1 LSETRVPVIHAGRD
15 PNLRATVVRSLPL
28 FYREGADLALDRPS
42 QVRAGSSLSWFGDR
56 LALVQDDANFLVLI
70 APQSFAVEAIPL
82 PPGEAG
88 LRQFDDQRGNKQF
101 KLDLEACTT
110 VPTPEG
116 EILLAFGS
124 GSTARREQILIVPAS
139 DPHRLTLQPAA
150 ALYAHLRDCTPFS
163 GSELNLE
170 GAIFQA
176 DYIRLFNRGNGAPQ
190 GTLQPVNATGDL
202 RWQSLATYLEAPQQQ
217 SLPVLQNICQYEL
230 GELNGLALTFTDAT
244 VTPRGILF
252 SAAAEDSP
260 DATRD
265 GVVSGSAIGI
275 LGDRPRWTEL
285 RTPDGALFLGKVE
298 GLCPIPNTERLW
310 VVVDADDPTRPCDL
324 CEVEL
329 DGDW

>member
-1 LSETRVPVIHAGRD
+1 MIHARRD
-15 PNLRATVVRSLPL
+15 PTLRATVVRSLPL
-28 FYREGADLALDRPS
+28 FYQEGADPALDRPS
-42 QVRAGSSLSWFGDR
+42 HVRAGSSLSWFGDR

-70 APQSFAVEAIPL
+70 APQSLVVEAIPL
-82 PPGEAG
+82 PSGEAG
-88 LRQFDDQRGNKQF
+88 LRQFDDQRGNKRF

-110 VPTPEG
+110 VPTPDG

-124 GSTARREQILIVPAS
+124 GSTARREQILLVPAS
-139 DPHRLTLQPAA
+139 DPSRLTLQPAT

-163 GSELNLE
+163 GSELNVE

-176 DYIRLFNRGNGAPQ
+176 AYLRLFNRGNGAPQ
-190 GTLQPVNATGDL
+190 NMLQPVNATGDL
-202 RWQSLATYLEAPQQQ
+202 DWATLAAYLAAPEQHQ
-217 SLPVLQNICQYEL
+217 PPALQNICQYEL
-230 GELNGLALTFTDAT
+230 GQLNGLALTFTDAT
-244 VTPRGILF
+244 VTPLGILF

-265 GVVSGSAIGI
+265 GAVSGSAIGI

-285 RTPDGALFLGKVE
+285 RTPDGSLFLGKVE
-298 GLCPIPNTERLW
+298 GLCPISGAHRLW

-324 CEVEL
+324 CEVAL